1 MKVVNIDEFLTET
14 GVKIV
19 LKGKEYVIKDIPLK
33 VQEILSEE
41 KPNTKKAVSL
51 LLGIK
56 EEDLEGY
63 GVVALSK
70 IIKVAYEN
78 LLKDVVSPSK
88 ASKD

>member
-88 ASKD
+88 VSKD